1 MNYQIYK
8 KHSQI
13 INKNLIAKFRMLTFK
28 IYKLKKKKL
37 KKINPKYKI
46 YKQNCIKKYT
56 QELNVIF
63 ALCYLQRV
71 FDTNVKCV
79 MILTCVRIV

>member
-13 INKNLIAKFRMLTFK
+13 IYKNLIAKFRMTTFK

-37 KKINPKYKI
+37 KKINLNSKI
-46 YKQNCIKKYT
+46 YKQNYLKKYT

-63 ALCYLQRV
+63 ALCYQYRV
-71 FDTNVKCV
+71 LDINVKCA
-79 MILTCVRIV
+79 MILTCARIV